1 MLLKML
7 SKAEIILDA
16 RMIRHSGIGTYLRG
30 LIEGYRNQPFFEKHP
45 LAFSFSPSLG
55 FEAAGDGGWVPF
67 CAPIY
72 SVWEQMEYPIRMR
85 HARLWHAPHYNIPLV
100 KPRPALV
107 VTVHDLIHWIFR
119 KKFYSRAQALYA
131 SIFFRR
137 VAQIADRIIAVS
149 HQTKNDLIKHFD
161 VPEDRIRVV
170 YEGVSESFFTPS
182 TRDEQKQILE
192 KYGLPGEF
200 FLTVGLLKPHKN
212 VERLLRVFEKLRQSK
227 KIRSALVVV
236 GRKDR
241 RYGKGRESLRRLK
254 TGNGIFYLPEVHGRQ
269 ELALLYRAAKCLVHP
284 SYYEGF
290 GLTCLEAMASGT
302 PVIVSRAASLPEVV
316 GEAGRYIDPASDV
329 SLEGALLELE
339 EDPELRKSLS
349 QKGPARARNFTWAK
363 AAQETIQIYG
373 ELLK

>member
-1 MLLKML
+1 MS

-30 LIEGYRNQPFFEKHP
+30 LIEGYRNHPFFERHP

-55 FEAAGDGGWVPF
+55 LQEGGDGSWVPF
-67 CAPIY
+67 YAPIY

-85 HARLWHAPHYNIPLV
+85 HARLWHSPHYNIPLV
-100 KPRPALV
+100 KPRAALV

-119 KKFYSRAQALYA
+119 KKFYSRTKALYA
-131 SIFFRR
+131 SIFFKR

-161 VPEDRIRVV
+161 VPENRIRVI
-170 YEGVSESFFTPS
+170 YEGVSESFFAPS
-182 TRDEQKQILE
+182 TLDEQKQILE

-212 VERLLRVFEKLRQSK
+212 VERLLRVFEKLRQLK
-227 KIRSALVVV
+227 KIRAALVVV

-241 RYGKGRESLRRLK
+241 RYGKGRGSLRQLR
-254 TGNGIFYLPEVHGRQ
+254 TGNGIFYLPEVHGRK

-316 GEAGRYIDPASDV
+316 GEAGRYIDPTSDE
-329 SLEGALLELE
+329 SLEKALLELE
-339 EDPELRKSLS
+339 EDKALRESLA